1 MTIKHTTMGEINFY
15 LVFNKMDI
23 SLLNI
28 SILTETNT
36 NTKLNTELFGPN
48 DFETEEKILKICC

>member
-1 MTIKHTTMGEINFY
+1 MGEINYY
-15 LVFNKMDI
+15 LVFNKMDL